1 MPPGQARRGGRRERK
16 AKRLMDDAIKPLQ
29 SGEIELHQA
38 RQAHQA
44 LEAARKKHELA
55 QKRRAEAFAA
65 ASAAGVKHQRIADA
79 VGVSL
84 ARVGQIIGGKR

>member
-1 MPPGQARRGGRRERK
+1 
-16 AKRLMDDAIKPLQ
+16 MDDAIKPLQ
-29 SGEIELHQA
+29 HGEIELLKA
-38 RQAHQA
+38 KQAHTD
-44 LEAARKKHELA
+44 LEVARRKHEGA

-65 ASAAGVKHQRIADA
+65 ASAVGVKHQRIADA